1 MRAFILTSQC
11 PANNNSEFKT
21 YVDHLTQL
29 DLAKIR
35 NEANTWK
42 ILFTLVD
49 ILKDDRHSRNMAGF
63 SIFFQT
69 SKWFDIDYKGLQS
82 VLNLYIVS

>member
-1 MRAFILTSQC
+1 M
-11 PANNNSEFKT
+11 
-21 YVDHLTQL
+21 QL
-29 DLAKIR
+29 DLAKVR

-49 ILKDDRHSRNMAGF
+49 ILKDDRQSRSMAGF
-63 SIFFQT
+63 SIFFQS
-69 SKWFDIDYKGLQS
+69 SKWYHIDYKGLQT